1 MDNQFK
7 NKLRKRMDNIINMK
21 RITLVLIMTISLMS
35 FKQPSLWSDGPL
47 NEAAYNMRLTWMQE
61 RCRMLEEMFEEQYK
75 VRELEAEFA
84 FFYMQMVRSLD
95 SCASDL
101 KHFKVELNKYD
112 KVNKN

>member
-1 MDNQFK
+1 
-7 NKLRKRMDNIINMK
+7 
-21 RITLVLIMTISLMS
+21 
-35 FKQPSLWSDGPL
+35 
-47 NEAAYNMRLTWMQE
+47 MQE

-75 VRELEAEFA
+75 DRELEAEFA

>member
-7 NKLRKRMDNIINMK
+7 NKIRKQMDNIINMK
-21 RITLVLIMTISLMS
+21 RIILVLIMTISLLS
-35 FKQPSLWSDGPL
+35 FKKPSLWSDGPL
-47 NEAAYNMRLTWMQE
+47 NEAAYNIRLTWMQE

-75 VRELEAEFA
+75 DGELEAEFA

-101 KHFKVELNKYD
+101 KHFKVELNK
-112 KVNKN
+112 